1 MKITKLFLSIALVAL
16 TAISYGKI
24 SEPIT
29 ECDCCSTEIV
39 YEQELD
45 MENWMAVPFESG
57 FMESDLNLENWM
69 IEPFESNVMES
80 DLNLENWM
88 VVPFEVG
95 VEDEVL
101 SLESWMAAAWK

>member
-1 MKITKLFLSIALVAL
+1 MKTTKLFLSIALVAL

-29 ECDCCSTEIV
+29 ECDCCPTEIV
-39 YEQELD
+39 YEQEMD
-45 MENWMAVPFESG
+45 MENWMSVPFEN
-57 FMESDLNLENWM
+57 D
-69 IEPFESNVMES
+69 VMES

-88 VVPFEVG
+88 SVPFEVS

-101 SLESWMAAAWK
+101 SLESWMAAAWN